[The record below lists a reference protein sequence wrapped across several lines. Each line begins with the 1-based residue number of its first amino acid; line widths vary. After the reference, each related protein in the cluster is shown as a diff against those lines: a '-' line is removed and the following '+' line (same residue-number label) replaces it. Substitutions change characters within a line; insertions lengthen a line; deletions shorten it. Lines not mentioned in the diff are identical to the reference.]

1 MILCNNKSNIHDPKN
16 DFIDVLDNKLE
27 FIRYIETGAA
37 ESESWPANRISKE
50 LQNFAPQQV
59 KSYRIMILCNNKSNI
74 PDPKNDFIDV

>member
-1 MILCNNKSNIHDPKN
+1 MIFCNTKNNIPGPKSDA
-16 DFIDVLDNKLE
+16 IDSCEKYLG
-27 FIRYIETGAA
+27 FIRYIETGAV
-37 ESESWPANRISKE
+37 ESESWPADRISKE